1 MRGQMEPI
9 ILASGSLR
17 RHDFFRML
25 GLPFSIMPSRV
36 DEQINDDLNPR
47 ARAET
52 LAERKVNAVRK
63 ALDGRNPPW
72 ILAADTLIDVD
83 GRVFGKAES
92 KDEAKTM
99 LKTLSGREH
108 KVISALALFSV
119 KTQKVD
125 CRSNESSVRFAE
137 LSDAEIEWYLDTG
150 EWQGVAGAYRI
161 QGIAACFISEIRGSY
176 SSIVGLPLHD
186 FYVMLK
192 ENGYT
197 YSV

>member
-1 MRGQMEPI
+1 
-9 ILASGSLR
+9 
-17 RHDFFRML
+17 ML

-36 DEQINDDLNPR
+36 DERIDGVMEPR
-47 ARAET
+47 MRAET
-52 LAERKVNAVRK
+52 LAIRKVDAVRK

-83 GRVFGKAES
+83 GRVFGKAEC

-99 LKTLSGREH
+99 LQTLSGREH
-108 KVISALALFSV
+108 KVISALALFSGRS
-119 KTQKVD
+119 QKLD
-125 CRSNESSVRFAE
+125 CRSNESIVRFAE
-137 LSDAEIEWYLDTG
+137 FSKEEIDWYLDTG

-161 QGIAACFISEIRGSY
+161 QGIAACFVSEIRGSY

>member
-1 MRGQMEPI
+1 
-9 ILASGSLR
+9 
-17 RHDFFRML
+17 ML